1 MSHWVILPIL
11 LPAMFAVVLLLGAR
25 LELATQRAIGVL
37 STLVLVGLSL
47 ALLLQS
53 GDGGFSVYEL
63 GDWMAPFGIVLVLD
77 RLSALMVAL
86 TSVVGL
92 AALLHAVQGWDTRG
106 KNFHALFQ
114 FQLMGLNGAFLT
126 GDIFNLFVFFEI
138 LLIASYG
145 LLLHGGGRERVGA
158 GLHYVVFNLVGSAL
172 FVVGLGVIYG
182 ALGTLNMADLAV
194 KVQAAGPEQAAI
206 LRSGAL
212 LLLVV
217 FSVKAALLPLYFWLP
232 RAYSSASAPVAALF
246 AIMTKVGVYAI
257 IRVYT
262 LVFSDGVEIMGG
274 LPARVLFPVA
284 LITLALATV
293 GVVAARSLR
302 TMVAYLVIASVGTMM
317 AAVSYFSQEAL
328 AASLFYMIHS
338 TLIMATLFLLAEL
351 ISLERGPRGDALEPA
366 QPVARPALLGSLFF
380 VSAAAV
386 AGMPPFSGFLGKAL
400 VLQSSLQEPNATWL
414 FAVVLGGGLMG
425 LVALGRAGSVM
436 FWKTQNEAGSQEPD
450 EAASV
455 VPVCLMVG
463 VVLGLSVL
471 AGPISAF
478 TEGAAQQLMDPRPY
492 IDAVLGSQLG
502 GGTL

>member
-1 MSHWVILPIL
+1 MSHWIILPIMV
-11 LPAMFAVVLLLGAR
+11 PAMFAVVLLLGAR

-53 GDGGFSVYEL
+53 QGGGFTVYEL
-63 GDWMAPFGIVLVLD
+63 GSWVAPFGIVLVLD

-86 TSVVGL
+86 TAVVGL

-145 LLLHGGGRERVGA
+145 LILHGGGRQRVGA
-158 GLHYVVFNLVGSAL
+158 GLHYVVFNLVGSAF

-182 ALGTLNMADLAV
+182 TLGTLNMADLAV

-262 LVFSDGVEIMGG
+262 LVFSGDAPVMGG
-274 LPARVLFPVA
+274 VPGRVLFPVA
-284 LITLALATV
+284 LVTLVLATI

-302 TMVAYLVIASVGTMM
+302 NMVAYLLIASVGTML
-317 AAVSYFSQEAL
+317 AAISYFSQEAL
-328 AASLFYMIHS
+328 AASLFYMVHS
-338 TLIMATLFLLAEL
+338 TVIMATLFLLAEL
-351 ISLERGPRGDALEPA
+351 IALERGAGGDALEPA
-366 QPVARPALLGSLFF
+366 RPVARPALLGSLFF

-400 VLQSSLQEPNATWL
+400 VLQSSLPEANAVWL
-414 FAVVLGGGLMG
+414 FAAVLGGGLMG
-425 LVALGRAGSVM
+425 LVAVGRAGSVL
-436 FWKTQNEAGSQEPD
+436 FWKTQGDAVAHLPG

-455 VPVCLMVG
+455 VPVCLLVG
-463 VVLGLSVL
+463 VILGLSIL
-471 AGPISAF
+471 AGPISAY
-478 TEGAAQQLMDPRPY
+478 TAGAAEQLMNPGPY
-492 IDAVLGSQLG
+492 IEAVLGSQMR